1 MSTVSENVTAIFTT
15 LSSNISSGQPPLQTE
30 VVVIFSIVWILIIIL
45 GSIGNGLVIYVMLQF
60 GEKSVTNVYIV
71 NLAFADLL
79 FILCV
84 VPATLVHTVVP
95 SWILGNIVCKFS
107 NYMIYVS
114 IFLSTRIYFVF
125 HLQCLWRKLYVFCIS
140 LSMLMEKALRILYF
154 TYNVHWESFSYFVFH
169 LQCSLRKLFVFC
181 IFLIV
186 FMGKALRILYF
197 TYNVY
202 GESFTYFV
210 FHLQCLC
217 RKLFVFCISL
227 LVFLGKAFRI
237 LYLRW

>member
-30 VVVIFSIVWILIIIL
+30 VVVILSIVWILIIIL
-45 GSIGNGLVIYVMLQF
+45 GFVGNGLVIYVMLQF

-154 TYNVHWESFSYFVFH
+154 TYNVH
-169 LQCSLRKLFVFC
+169 
-181 IFLIV
+181 
-186 FMGKALRILYF
+186 
-197 TYNVY
+197 
-202 GESFTYFV
+202 
-210 FHLQCLC
+210 
-217 RKLFVFCISL
+217 
-227 LVFLGKAFRI
+227 
-237 LYLRW
+237 